1 MSINQQEEALF
12 QDWSNALEVTMD
24 EFVSDG
30 LLFHDGLIF
39 DGANWVRTCSG
50 NNTEI
55 WNNSSRR
62 LLIITR
68 DQPSDDGNVWD
79 VRGETP
85 YSPDGYSLKKIPML
99 KCLIPWAYASLLYDN
114 ETQGMCPKDEISK
127 IGFWMTAPIARI
139 NVSVSAM
146 QPCSASFNSLPL
158 PREYNITNMT
168 AAKRYESV
176 WNAFLNEL
184 SHNPTATL
192 TSFLKRCNVRQGRM
206 KRWMENNGLS
216 VKEAKKRLRDCRHDG
231 IGDPMPPLSEDSGSL
246 FLPMATDKPAP
257 RSESC
262 DILSGVSLTF
272 PDGTQVNIKR
282 GSAQA
287 VMSFLKLYQR
297 EDLPCLD

>member
-1 MSINQQEEALF
+1 MANRDLNRLKVVLAEK
-12 QDWSNALEVTMD
+12 N
-24 EFVSDG
+24 G
-30 LLFHDGLIF
+30 LTVGWL
-39 DGANWVRTCSG
+39 R
-50 NNTEI
+50 
-55 WNNSSRR
+55 
-62 LLIITR
+62 
-68 DQPSDDGNVWD
+68 
-79 VRGETP
+79 
-85 YSPDGYSLKKIPML
+85 
-99 KCLIPWAYASLLYDN
+99 
-114 ETQGMCPKDEISK
+114 
-127 IGFWMTAPIARI
+127 
-139 NVSVSAM
+139 VSVSAM

-216 VKEAKKRLRDCRHDG
+216 VKEAKKRLRDCQHDG
-231 IGDPMPPLSEDSGSL
+231 IGDPMSPLSEDSGSL

>member
-1 MSINQQEEALF
+1 MTICGLFSIATPCPFCIFLVGFGMYFIHTVKANAHVLPRIDEMNKLF
-12 QDWSNALEVTMD
+12 YRAIKLP
-24 EFVSDG
+24 
-30 LLFHDGLIF
+30 
-39 DGANWVRTCSG
+39 
-50 NNTEI
+50 NNVLHRQHHT
-55 WNNSSRR
+55 
-62 LLIITR
+62 
-68 DQPSDDGNVWD
+68 
-79 VRGETP
+79 
-85 YSPDGYSLKKIPML
+85 K
-99 KCLIPWAYASLLYDN
+99 
-114 ETQGMCPKDEISK
+114 
-127 IGFWMTAPIARI
+127 
-139 NVSVSAM
+139 VSVSAM

-168 AAKRYESV
+168 TAKRYESV

>member
-1 MSINQQEEALF
+1 MYQIVA
-12 QDWSNALEVTMD
+12 
-24 EFVSDG
+24 
-30 LLFHDGLIF
+30 I
-39 DGANWVRTCSG
+39 
-50 NNTEI
+50 
-55 WNNSSRR
+55 R
-62 LLIITR
+62 LLDFYLVEDVDSR
-68 DQPSDDGNVWD
+68 DAENEGLSLVLQFKWLPQGIFWLVDGVKTPPQSCAFTSD
-79 VRGETP
+79 
-85 YSPDGYSLKKIPML
+85 
-99 KCLIPWAYASLLYDN
+99 
-114 ETQGMCPKDEISK
+114 
-127 IGFWMTAPIARI
+127 
-139 NVSVSAM
+139 VSVSAM

-192 TSFLKRCNVRQGRM
+192 TFFLKRCNVRQGRM

>member
-1 MSINQQEEALF
+1 MRFTPPPPKDSFHEETLFSCFVGKRVRDASIN
-12 QDWSNALEVTMD
+12 
-24 EFVSDG
+24 VSKKYRSS
-30 LLFHDGLIF
+30 FYSR
-39 DGANWVRTCSG
+39 AVSVSAMQPCSASF
-50 NNTEI
+50 
-55 WNNSSRR
+55 NSLPLPREYN
-62 LLIITR
+62 IT
-68 DQPSDDGNVWD
+68 N
-79 VRGETP
+79 
-85 YSPDGYSLKKIPML
+85 
-99 KCLIPWAYASLLYDN
+99 
-114 ETQGMCPKDEISK
+114 
-127 IGFWMTAPIARI
+127 MTAAKRYESVWNAFLNELSHNPTATLTSFLKRC
-139 NVSVSAM
+139 NVRQGRMKVSVSAM

-216 VKEAKKRLRDCRHDG
+216 VKEAKKRLRDCQHDG
-231 IGDPMPPLSEDSGSL
+231 IGDPMSPLSEDSGSL

-262 DILSGVSLTF
+262 DMLSGVSLTF

>member
-1 MSINQQEEALF
+1 
-12 QDWSNALEVTMD
+12 
-24 EFVSDG
+24 
-30 LLFHDGLIF
+30 
-39 DGANWVRTCSG
+39 
-50 NNTEI
+50 
-55 WNNSSRR
+55 
-62 LLIITR
+62 
-68 DQPSDDGNVWD
+68 
-79 VRGETP
+79 
-85 YSPDGYSLKKIPML
+85 
-99 KCLIPWAYASLLYDN
+99 
-114 ETQGMCPKDEISK
+114 
-127 IGFWMTAPIARI
+127 
-139 NVSVSAM
+139 M

-206 KRWMENNGLS
+206 KRWMENHGLS

-231 IGDPMPPLSEDSGSL
+231 IGDPMPPLSEDSCSL

>member
-1 MSINQQEEALF
+1 MEPNKLSVSSNIVHKPLSVNCLTPTKECRRSLRPTLAPYILLSLTNQ
-12 QDWSNALEVTMD
+12 
-24 EFVSDG
+24 
-30 LLFHDGLIF
+30 
-39 DGANWVRTCSG
+39 ANP
-50 NNTEI
+50 
-55 WNNSSRR
+55 SSR
-62 LLIITR
+62 
-68 DQPSDDGNVWD
+68 S
-79 VRGETP
+79 
-85 YSPDGYSLKKIPML
+85 IP
-99 KCLIPWAYASLLYDN
+99 
-114 ETQGMCPKDEISK
+114 TQNPREKQRQSEVN
-127 IGFWMTAPIARI
+127 A
-139 NVSVSAM
+139 VSVSAM

-216 VKEAKKRLRDCRHDG
+216 VKEAKKRLRDCQHDG
-231 IGDPMPPLSEDSGSL
+231 IGDPMSPLSEDSGSL

>member
-1 MSINQQEEALF
+1 MRA
-12 QDWSNALEVTMD
+12 
-24 EFVSDG
+24 
-30 LLFHDGLIF
+30 
-39 DGANWVRTCSG
+39 
-50 NNTEI
+50 
-55 WNNSSRR
+55 SSRLR
-62 LLIITR
+62 SLAKSLRPVTTPAEQLHRGPATDIPTTGARDKQIAASVLSYHRQGPLLREGQERTK
-68 DQPSDDGNVWD
+68 
-79 VRGETP
+79 GE
-85 YSPDGYSLKKIPML
+85 
-99 KCLIPWAYASLLYDN
+99 
-114 ETQGMCPKDEISK
+114 E
-127 IGFWMTAPIARI
+127 
-139 NVSVSAM
+139 VSVSAM

-184 SHNPTATL
+184 PHNPTTTL

-206 KRWMENNGLS
+206 KRWMENHGLS
-216 VKEAKKRLRDCRHDG
+216 VKEAKKRLRDCQHDG
-231 IGDPMPPLSEDSGSL
+231 IGDPMSPLSEDSGSL

>member
-1 MSINQQEEALF
+1 MENE
-12 QDWSNALEVTMD
+12 
-24 EFVSDG
+24 SD
-30 LLFHDGLIF
+30 
-39 DGANWVRTCSG
+39 
-50 NNTEI
+50 
-55 WNNSSRR
+55 
-62 LLIITR
+62 
-68 DQPSDDGNVWD
+68 
-79 VRGETP
+79 
-85 YSPDGYSLKKIPML
+85 
-99 KCLIPWAYASLLYDN
+99 
-114 ETQGMCPKDEISK
+114 TQGDTQGDIQGVPQDVTQGDTQGDDLDKWIEYQVAVYPKITEYKNSMDDDFAFE
-127 IGFWMTAPIARI
+127 
-139 NVSVSAM
+139 VSVSAM

-184 SHNPTATL
+184 PHNPTATL

-216 VKEAKKRLRDCRHDG
+216 VKEAKKRLRDCQHDG
-231 IGDPMPPLSEDSGSL
+231 IGDPMSPLSEDSGSL

>member
-1 MSINQQEEALF
+1 MAPFCLQGRL
-12 QDWSNALEVTMD
+12 
-24 EFVSDG
+24 
-30 LLFHDGLIF
+30 HD
-39 DGANWVRTCSG
+39 
-50 NNTEI
+50 
-55 WNNSSRR
+55 
-62 LLIITR
+62 
-68 DQPSDDGNVWD
+68 
-79 VRGETP
+79 
-85 YSPDGYSLKKIPML
+85 
-99 KCLIPWAYASLLYDN
+99 
-114 ETQGMCPKDEISK
+114 
-127 IGFWMTAPIARI
+127 
-139 NVSVSAM
+139 VSVSAM

-184 SHNPTATL
+184 PHNPTTTL

-216 VKEAKKRLRDCRHDG
+216 VKEAKKRLRDCQHDG
-231 IGDPMPPLSEDSGSL
+231 IGDPMSPLSEDSGSL

>member
-1 MSINQQEEALF
+1 MIAALRIKSILSQGERVT
-12 QDWSNALEVTMD
+12 LECKKATRGVPNSLWDTYSA
-24 EFVSDG
+24 F
-30 LLFHDGLIF
+30 
-39 DGANWVRTCSG
+39 ANTYG
-50 NNTEI
+50 GTI
-55 WNNSSRR
+55 
-62 LLIITR
+62 
-68 DQPSDDGNVWD
+68 
-79 VRGETP
+79 
-85 YSPDGYSLKKIPML
+85 
-99 KCLIPWAYASLLYDN
+99 
-114 ETQGMCPKDEISK
+114 
-127 IGFWMTAPIARI
+127 
-139 NVSVSAM
+139 VSVSAM

-184 SHNPTATL
+184 PHNPTATL

-216 VKEAKKRLRDCRHDG
+216 VKEAKKRLRDCQHDG
-231 IGDPMPPLSEDSGSL
+231 IGDPMSPLSEDSGSL

>member
-1 MSINQQEEALF
+1 MNEVYPSSPQDSFHEETLFSCFVGKRVRDASIN
-12 QDWSNALEVTMD
+12 
-24 EFVSDG
+24 VSKKY
-30 LLFHDGLIF
+30 
-39 DGANWVRTCSG
+39 R
-50 NNTEI
+50 
-55 WNNSSRR
+55 SSF
-62 LLIITR
+62 
-68 DQPSDDGNVWD
+68 
-79 VRGETP
+79 
-85 YSPDGYSLKKIPML
+85 YSR
-99 KCLIPWAYASLLYDN
+99 A
-114 ETQGMCPKDEISK
+114 
-127 IGFWMTAPIARI
+127 IATI
-139 NVSVSAM
+139 VSVSAM

-216 VKEAKKRLRDCRHDG
+216 VKEAKKRLRDCQHDG
-231 IGDPMPPLSEDSGSL
+231 IGDPMSPLSEDSGSL

>member
-1 MSINQQEEALF
+1 MHVNILWKKSSDRWLTLQIDLHKVLKLF
-12 QDWSNALEVTMD
+12 AQLAY
-24 EFVSDG
+24 
-30 LLFHDGLIF
+30 
-39 DGANWVRTCSG
+39 
-50 NNTEI
+50 
-55 WNNSSRR
+55 SRR
-62 LLIITR
+62 FPHLSCPAYQQRL
-68 DQPSDDGNVWD
+68 PSL
-79 VRGETP
+79 R
-85 YSPDGYSLKKIPML
+85 
-99 KCLIPWAYASLLYDN
+99 CLPFQ
-114 ETQGMCPKDEISK
+114 E
-127 IGFWMTAPIARI
+127 F
-139 NVSVSAM
+139 VSVSAM

-216 VKEAKKRLRDCRHDG
+216 VKEAKKRLRDCQHDG
-231 IGDPMPPLSEDSGSL
+231 IGGPMSPLSEDSGSL

-257 RSESC
+257 RSDSC
-262 DILSGVSLTF
+262 DILFGVSLTF

>member
-1 MSINQQEEALF
+1 MKDDSSHTISLNHDDAWFMMASLPPQIALCTPR
-12 QDWSNALEVTMD
+12 A
-24 EFVSDG
+24 
-30 LLFHDGLIF
+30 
-39 DGANWVRTCSG
+39 
-50 NNTEI
+50 
-55 WNNSSRR
+55 
-62 LLIITR
+62 ITR
-68 DQPSDDGNVWD
+68 KRKNMKRWRFLPEKRQKSPPQP
-79 VRGETP
+79 
-85 YSPDGYSLKKIPML
+85 
-99 KCLIPWAYASLLYDN
+99 
-114 ETQGMCPKDEISK
+114 QG
-127 IGFWMTAPIARI
+127 W
-139 NVSVSAM
+139 VSVSAM

-158 PREYNITNMT
+158 PHEYNITNMT

-216 VKEAKKRLRDCRHDG
+216 VKEAKKRLRDCQHDG
-231 IGDPMPPLSEDSGSL
+231 IGDPMSPLSEDSGSL

>member
-1 MSINQQEEALF
+1 MA
-12 QDWSNALEVTMD
+12 
-24 EFVSDG
+24 
-30 LLFHDGLIF
+30 F
-39 DGANWVRTCSG
+39 D
-50 NNTEI
+50 
-55 WNNSSRR
+55 
-62 LLIITR
+62 
-68 DQPSDDGNVWD
+68 
-79 VRGETP
+79 
-85 YSPDGYSLKKIPML
+85 
-99 KCLIPWAYASLLYDN
+99 
-114 ETQGMCPKDEISK
+114 
-127 IGFWMTAPIARI
+127 
-139 NVSVSAM
+139 VSVSAM

-206 KRWMENNGLS
+206 KRWMENHGLS
-216 VKEAKKRLRDCRHDG
+216 VKEAKKRLRDCQHDG
-231 IGDPMPPLSEDSGSL
+231 IGDPMSPLSEDSGSL

>member
-1 MSINQQEEALF
+1 MGLQPVLEPLAKLQYRRYKWDSSPKGHCILYTLPFICDVDSLLPSRFGAIATAAPLF
-12 QDWSNALEVTMD
+12 LTSPDA
-24 EFVSDG
+24 VSDPAKYA
-30 LLFHDGLIF
+30 LL
-39 DGANWVRTCSG
+39 
-50 NNTEI
+50 
-55 WNNSSRR
+55 
-62 LLIITR
+62 
-68 DQPSDDGNVWD
+68 
-79 VRGETP
+79 
-85 YSPDGYSLKKIPML
+85 
-99 KCLIPWAYASLLYDN
+99 
-114 ETQGMCPKDEISK
+114 
-127 IGFWMTAPIARI
+127 
-139 NVSVSAM
+139 VSVSAM

-158 PREYNITNMT
+158 PREYNITNMI

>member
-1 MSINQQEEALF
+1 MATKTLYANPPA
-12 QDWSNALEVTMD
+12 
-24 EFVSDG
+24 DG
-30 LLFHDGLIF
+30 
-39 DGANWVRTCSG
+39 
-50 NNTEI
+50 
-55 WNNSSRR
+55 SSYDYT
-62 LLIITR
+62 LVFCHT
-68 DQPSDDGNVWD
+68 
-79 VRGETP
+79 
-85 YSPDGYSLKKIPML
+85 
-99 KCLIPWAYASLLYDN
+99 SLLLKQNPVGEINIFIVYRRQYGN
-114 ETQGMCPKDEISK
+114 AICPRE
-127 IGFWMTAPIARI
+127 
-139 NVSVSAM
+139 VSVSAM

-216 VKEAKKRLRDCRHDG
+216 VKEAKKRLRDCQHDG
-231 IGDPMPPLSEDSGSL
+231 IGGPMSPLSEDSGSL

-257 RSESC
+257 RSDSC